1 MLLIG
6 LDVGFMVSSVIA
18 IFTSMCVLHARVR
31 SIRKNAKEERR
42 SVKITPTVAPEQKGT
57 AKDLRQVRLQYGAAS
72 EEYKQAVEAAQVEAA
87 QVEAAQVEEES
98 ILEHI
103 LVKTTTDIQNPKQVF
118 EKFDTDG
125 SGCLDRIE
133 TREALRQLGCTMDDK
148 GFEKMFDDCD
158 KDKDEMI
165 RYKEFK
171 KTL

>member
-6 LDVGFMVSSVIA
+6 LDVGFMVSSVLAIIA
-18 IFTSMCVLHARVR
+18 SLCVLHAGVR
-31 SIRKNAKEERR
+31 SIQKNAKEERR
-42 SVKITPTVAPEQKGT
+42 SVKVTPTVASEQKGT

-72 EEYKQAVEAAQVEAA
+72 EEYKQAVEV
-87 QVEAAQVEEES
+87 AQVEEES